1 MNECIECFNLK
12 IKKILKTLDYSYTSC
27 IVDKNEL

>member
-1 MNECIECFNLK
+1 MNVLNVLIS
-12 IKKILKTLDYSYTSC
+12 KKILKTLDYSYTSC